1 MLKIKAMQLVA
12 EPLVKGTWKACDLIV
27 IGIFEGGLKEAIKH
41 EALAPHGAM
50 LNVLAQQEQFVGH
63 SGQKLAHVVA
73 LSAGATGKA
82 RGTATRRIVLLGMG
96 KKRPLAAAK
105 WLAFGGTVT
114 RIAHGCGSKTALVV
128 PPVPPTGD
136 ALTPLAQGA
145 VLGTYRYDSY
155 KGPKA
160 QEKLA
165 AQAPRQA
172 LGKIIVEAQGGAEA
186 AHALQVGQVLAT
198 ATAVARD
205 LVNCP
210 PNDLYPESFAAKAQ
224 KLARQFGVGIK
235 VLGPKELTKLGM
247 GMLMGVG
254 AGSERLPRLV
264 HLSYAG
270 KAQKKAAPTL
280 LVGKGITFDSGG
292 LCLKTCDG
300 MGTMKM
306 DMGGAAAVLATVLGA
321 AALKLDVHVQGVLA
335 LAENMPSGHALRP
348 GDVLRSAAGLTVE
361 VNNTDAEGRLVLGDA
376 LHFGITRSRP
386 AKVIDVATLTGACMV
401 ALGPH
406 TSGLFC
412 NNDALAQSLLTAAE
426 QGAEHMWRLPL
437 TEALA
442 DQLRSDVADLR
453 NTGDRYGGA
462 ITAALFLQ
470 RFVGETP
477 WAHLD
482 IAGPAWASSESSTR
496 RKGGTG
502 AAVASL
508 LHLLLA
514 DHRGAQG
521 GGGTRGGRRTRG
533 Q

>member
-1 MLKIKAMQLVA
+1 
-12 EPLVKGTWKACDLIV
+12 
-27 IGIFEGGLKEAIKH
+27 
-41 EALAPHGAM
+41 
-50 LNVLAQQEQFVGH
+50 VLR
-63 SGQKLAHVVA
+63 L
-73 LSAGATGKA
+73 
-82 RGTATRRIVLLGMG
+82 
-96 KKRPLAAAK
+96 
-105 WLAFGGTVT
+105 
-114 RIAHGCGSKTALVV
+114 AHGCGAKAAWLTPPGTLTAEALV
-128 PPVPPTGD
+128 
-136 ALTPLAQGA
+136 PLAQGA
-145 VLGTYRYDSY
+145 TLGRYRYDTY
-155 KGPKA
+155 KGA
-160 QEKLA
+160 QARQKLA
-165 AQAPRQA
+165 AQAPLQA
-172 LGKIIVEAQGGAEA
+172 LQKIVVEAAGGAEQ
-186 AHALQVGQVLAT
+186 AHALQVGQTLAM
-198 ATAVARD
+198 AVAVARD

-210 PNDLYPESFAAKAQ
+210 PNALYPESFAAQAK
-224 KLARQFGVGIK
+224 KLAAQFGVGIK

-247 GMLMGVG
+247 GMIMGVG

-270 KAQKKAAPTL
+270 KGQKKTAPTL
-280 LVGKGITFDSGG
+280 LVGKGVTFDSGG

-348 GDVLRSAAGLTVE
+348 GDVLTSASGLTVE

-376 LHFGITRSRP
+376 LHFGIQRARP
-386 AKVIDVATLTGACMV
+386 AKIIDVATLTGACMV

-406 TSGLFC
+406 TTGLFS
-412 NNDALAQSLLTAAE
+412 NDDGLAQSLLAAADH
-426 QGAEHMWRLPL
+426 GGEHMWRLPL

-442 DQLRSDVADLR
+442 EQLRSDVADLR

-470 RFVGETP
+470 RFVGEIP

-502 AAVASL
+502 AAVSSL
-508 LHLLLA
+508 LQLLLA
-514 DHRGAQG
+514 DHRGAPKG
-521 GGGTRGGRRTRG
+521 GGGGRRTRG